1 MTDTSTAAEQ
11 ARIAAET
18 EASREVQSQAAPD
31 SPNPMTDDGG
41 QITDVRGQMTEER
54 VDPSSDIRHL
64 TSEAKPLERVTAF
77 DRGRADIAARFKEK
91 RAAQGGTVDYHGDMR
106 DPTQTYGPF
115 ADQMTDD
122 RGPPPARGQA
132 RTEEPPA
139 QVAQESPTTQPA
151 PLSSDI
157 RPPSS
162 EPRLV
167 KVKVHGRES
176 FLPEADVIAEAQKSL
191 AAGNILE
198 TAKEFLQGAKRTTD
212 DQSASPSEPASAK
225 AGLPSPPYSDLVQDL
240 QLGEPGEA
248 GRRLQQTIES
258 KIAAARQEAAR
269 EAARAVR
276 IDSEIAAS
284 QRTLSAFEQ
293 ANLELAADE
302 FARDAITTQVQRE
315 INADLQAALKSGV
328 LSELPRTQEERN
340 GLHTQLRAFG
350 APVRG
355 MADIME
361 SAKTKYASWRGDKPA
376 SAQATQLSAAGA
388 APRVELSPDRAQR
401 RAAIPTQPGTAS
413 VPPRAPALAPELNQA
428 QRRSAAIMN
437 MRKAR
442 GQIVA

>member
-41 QITDVRGQMTEER
+41 QMTDVRGQMTEER

-198 TAKEFLQGAKRTTD
+198 TAKQFLQRQMPEDAGQMTD
-212 DQSASPSEPASAK
+212 VGDQRSEEPVH
-225 AGLPSPPYSDLVQDL
+225 PTSDIRHLTSV
-240 QLGEPGEA
+240 
-248 GRRLQQTIES
+248 
-258 KIAAARQEAAR
+258 IAAARQEAAR

>member
-1 MTDTSTAAEQ
+1 M
-11 ARIAAET
+11 
-18 EASREVQSQAAPD
+18 
-31 SPNPMTDDGG
+31 
-41 QITDVRGQMTEER
+41 TDVRGQMTEER

-106 DPTQTYGPF
+106 DPTQTYGQVGLAP
-115 ADQMTDD
+115 DRMTDD
-122 RGPPPARGQA
+122 GGQ

-139 QVAQESPTTQPA
+139 HAQQQSRTEQAPPAQPA
-151 PLSSDI
+151 SPSSDIRPLISDI

-198 TAKEFLQGAKRTTD
+198 TAKEFLQRQMTDVRDQRTD
-212 DQSASPSEPASAK
+212 VGDQRSEEAAPEPAAP
-225 AGLPSPPYSDLVQDL
+225 PSSDIRHLTSV
-240 QLGEPGEA
+240 
-248 GRRLQQTIES
+248 
-258 KIAAARQEAAR
+258 IASARQEAAR

-276 IDSEIAAS
+276 IDSEVAAS

>member
-106 DPTQTYGPF
+106 DPTQTYGQVGLAP
-115 ADQMTDD
+115 DRMTDD
-122 RGPPPARGQA
+122 GGQ

-139 QVAQESPTTQPA
+139 HAQQQSRTEQAPPAQPA
-151 PLSSDI
+151 SPSSDIRPLISDI

-198 TAKEFLQGAKRTTD
+198 TAKQFLQRQMPEDAGQMTD
-212 DQSASPSEPASAK
+212 VGDQRSEEPVHPTSDIRHLTSVIAS
-225 AGLPSPPYSDLVQDL
+225 
-240 QLGEPGEA
+240 
-248 GRRLQQTIES
+248 
-258 KIAAARQEAAR
+258 ARQEAAR

-276 IDSEIAAS
+276 IDSEVAAS

>member
-31 SPNPMTDDGG
+31 SPNPMTDDAG
-41 QITDVRGQMTEER
+41 QMTDVRGQMTEER

-106 DPTQTYGPF
+106 DPTQTYGQVGLAP
-115 ADQMTDD
+115 DRMTDD
-122 RGPPPARGQA
+122 GGPPPARGQA

-151 PLSSDI
+151 PLSSDIRPLISDI

-198 TAKEFLQGAKRTTD
+198 TAKQFLERQSTGDAGQRSD
-212 DQSASPSEPASAK
+212 VGDQRSEEAAFEPAA
-225 AGLPSPPYSDLVQDL
+225 PPTSDIRHLTSV
-240 QLGEPGEA
+240 
-248 GRRLQQTIES
+248 
-258 KIAAARQEAAR
+258 IAAARREAAR

-284 QRTLSAFEQ
+284 QRTLSAFEE